1 MLQLLMEKQLAEII
15 FKLDENNIDNAVL
28 KGAPLDRKIYG
39 NQTKRVYKDI
49 DILINYSQLNNA
61 NENLLSLGFKIKENS
76 RYNLDFFERYPLT
89 KKGLKDITYIHQE
102 SSTILEL
109 HWRISMINDLDITL
123 DNDFFNSVRCGVQD
137 YLVLKNEYE
146 LLYLI
151 HHGAMSGWH
160 RLKWLIDIVD
170 YLDAVN
176 IDRAVFKKL
185 VMTTKSHKFIKD
197 LQEVVKQYF
206 QIELPLPD
214 VPDYKMFKSFRH
226 NYIFDKNYYSD
237 LSIKQ
242 LSVRDLLY
250 CFIVSSKK
258 FRYLQT
264 YVIGYFYKRKAIYD
278 ATKQTIIKFKVNNAD
293 TPTKT

>member
-1 MLQLLMEKQLAEII
+1 
-15 FKLDENNIDNAVL
+15 
-28 KGAPLDRKIYG
+28 
-39 NQTKRVYKDI
+39 
-49 DILINYSQLNNA
+49 
-61 NENLLSLGFKIKENS
+61 
-76 RYNLDFFERYPLT
+76 
-89 KKGLKDITYIHQE
+89 
-102 SSTILEL
+102 
-109 HWRISMINDLDITL
+109 
-123 DNDFFNSVRCGVQD
+123 
-137 YLVLKNEYE
+137 
-146 LLYLI
+146 
-151 HHGAMSGWH
+151 MSGWH

-226 NYIFDKNYYSD
+226 NYIFDKNYHSD

-250 CFIVSSKK
+250 RFIVSSKK

-264 YVIGYFYKRKAIYD
+264 YVIR
-278 ATKQTIIKFKVNNAD
+278 VLL
-293 TPTKT
+293 